1 MKRKSE
7 ASVNGKAKKKR
18 AILDEE
24 AHQNFRNGLFDSN
37 SLEGYTSYYA
47 ASQPYV

>member
-7 ASVNGKAKKKR
+7 ASVNGKAKKR
-18 AILDEE
+18 AIVDEE